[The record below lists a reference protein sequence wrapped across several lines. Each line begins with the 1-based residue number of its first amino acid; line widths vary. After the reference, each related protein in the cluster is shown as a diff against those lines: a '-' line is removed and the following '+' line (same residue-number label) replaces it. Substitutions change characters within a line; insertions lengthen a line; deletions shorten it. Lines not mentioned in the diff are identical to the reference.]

1 MISARWIGFA
11 FAFLVPAVLLA
22 DTGDA
27 LTVFRSGD
35 YKSAIPLLQASAAKT
50 PQDPLLAAALLSAL
64 VYEGRVDEASDAAEA
79 DASAFPNSPEV
90 IAARGEFAYYMS
102 DMAEAE
108 KLFRAAIKLKEATPR
123 AYYGLYRMFR
133 AASLYKSARILCLRA
148 HEIDPDDA
156 LITLAFLHY
165 LAPKQREQLAGPFR
179 SAHPWFYTH
188 FDRDQQTS
196 AGVKEELNGRKIF
209 ELEGGQQE
217 TTIPLIYLKTDATH
231 LQGIGLEVSIEGS
244 KPLRLL
250 LDTGASGILITQ
262 KTADKAGLNHV
273 GSFEIRGIGDQGA
286 RTAFIAV
293 AETCKIA
300 TLTYK
305 TCIFQAAE
313 GKRRIAGDVDG
324 LIGADFFS
332 DYLIQIDFQRRRL
345 HLTPL
350 PERPPN
356 PQGYDRVIAPEEKSF
371 TPIFRYGGHLFVQT
385 KVNNK
390 TWGLFL
396 LDTGAQFSNLDATFA
411 RLSTKI
417 YGDDFFHVEG
427 VSGSVKKVY
436 AADKAELQFGHFRQS
451 NLGITVFDLNNTPEH
466 QDFRMAGTLGFPVLS
481 MFRLTLDYRNGLVN
495 FDYILK

>member
-196 AGVKEELNGRKIF
+196 AGVKEELNGLKIF
-209 ELEGGQQE
+209 EHEGGQQE
-217 TTIPLIYLKTDATH
+217 TTIP
-231 LQGIGLEVSIEGS
+231 
-244 KPLRLL
+244 
-250 LDTGASGILITQ
+250 
-262 KTADKAGLNHV
+262 
-273 GSFEIRGIGDQGA
+273 
-286 RTAFIAV
+286 
-293 AETCKIA
+293 
-300 TLTYK
+300 
-305 TCIFQAAE
+305 
-313 GKRRIAGDVDG
+313 
-324 LIGADFFS
+324 
-332 DYLIQIDFQRRRL
+332 
-345 HLTPL
+345 
-350 PERPPN
+350 
-356 PQGYDRVIAPEEKSF
+356 
-371 TPIFRYGGHLFVQT
+371 
-385 KVNNK
+385 
-390 TWGLFL
+390 
-396 LDTGAQFSNLDATFA
+396 
-411 RLSTKI
+411 
-417 YGDDFFHVEG
+417 
-427 VSGSVKKVY
+427 
-436 AADKAELQFGHFRQS
+436 
-451 NLGITVFDLNNTPEH
+451 
-466 QDFRMAGTLGFPVLS
+466 
-481 MFRLTLDYRNGLVN
+481 
-495 FDYILK
+495 